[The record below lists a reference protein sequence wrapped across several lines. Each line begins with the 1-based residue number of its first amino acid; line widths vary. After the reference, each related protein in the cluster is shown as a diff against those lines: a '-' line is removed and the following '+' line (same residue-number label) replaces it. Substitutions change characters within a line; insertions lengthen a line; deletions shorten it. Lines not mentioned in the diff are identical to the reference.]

1 MTEEQKT
8 ATAQRDERLIKS
20 IRSSLATYQRE
31 IRFWSVVHNT
41 RDFIQWVIVLP
52 VFPIIVI
59 IQAIRGDL

>member
-1 MTEEQKT
+1 MTVDQKT
-8 ATAQRDERLIKS
+8 ATAEIDEKLIKELKA
-20 IRSSLATYQRE
+20 RLVTYQRE
-31 IRFWSVVHNT
+31 VRFWSVVHNT